1 MSKRGGKKVADTDL
15 NKVIKMDYVPVKI
28 SYTSKDYASI
38 LEDLINSVSGIT
50 QKWQVLDDNDPRSY
64 YDKTYVNNRR
74 YVILYTGQA
83 SS

>member
-15 NKVIKMDYVPVKI
+15 NKVIKIDYVPVKI

-64 YDKTYVNNRR
+64 NDKTYVNNRR
-74 YVILYTGQA
+74 YAFLYTR
-83 SS
+83 